1 MATKRR
7 KEYLGLFSEKCITCK
22 HLVEHAKVDNR
33 ECHFTQGNVQCPAV
47 EVKIVFVGEA
57 LMYARKV
64 LAARDKRHAKTE
76 ARLMEYIGAQS
87 QAFRTKFYE
96 YLERGGK
103 ID

>member
-1 MATKRR
+1 
-7 KEYLGLFSEKCITCK
+7 
-22 HLVEHAKVDNR
+22 
-33 ECHFTQGNVQCPAV
+33 
-47 EVKIVFVGEA
+47 
-57 LMYARKV
+57 MYARKV